1 MKDKKKSTIFFVIVI
16 FLISMGI
23 YLGIRIYKSYSYISN
38 TEDVRMII
46 KNVAGFYYDRKG
58 YIQYDSTYMN
68 DDNSVKRSQEFTWLN
83 ANRDTVKY
91 IDEIGFISNVFKYG
105 IGFDI
110 ESEIGELSTDG
121 LRKLGKKIYSEKE
134 IDDKRRDVSF
144 NEGEYTIDYYDN
156 EVVRLSGSMT
166 VIQDY
171 HYLIM
176 YQDNTEELTDIE
188 KHGISQTLKDSLYEG
203 DILVINNQVLL
214 YVGNGQF
221 MFADGEDYDYVNEV
235 DKYEDRAINVI
246 TIDELNDINNQMYL
260 FSSQEIFMFRFINK
274 TGYWNKLPV
283 SYKEFKN
290 YYNQELVPNVM
301 IEKYG
306 SKSNNS
312 DVYQDEVITIMIKIT
327 NNSDSEIIIPVIK
340 DVVDTNDVEYISN
353 SYIADAYMDGE
364 LTFTNIKVKERDY
377 VEISYQVKIK
387 KNEGIIK
394 FSETKIGDYKLNE
407 IIYRVGKKM
416 DMTRLIN
423 GQRDIF
429 ANYKKLYGISISDK
443 IMNDSNSDLT
453 VSNLYGGREIDG
465 HLLRSRKI
473 NENILMTGDII
484 FYDDEVV
491 MYVNTDEG
499 SYLVSRDNK
508 RIEINVKELLN
519 SLFSKDK
526 FQIIRPSYLYD
537 EFVHKLGEI
546 IIDDEKKIIHVKKRC
561 TYQDIIDY
569 LKELSFGGDIV
580 DNHGNVLDVS
590 DGIKSGSKIIFDNGE
605 YMISLL
611 GDING
616 DGLINTGDVLKIH
629 RYVLGK
635 IEVMEDVYIYSSHIN
650 SDNLINT
657 GDVMKLHRYV
667 LGKIESLEG

>member
-1 MKDKKKSTIFFVIVI
+1 MKEKKKIISFFVIVI
-16 FLISMGI
+16 FLISIGI
-23 YLGIRIYKSYSYISN
+23 YSGIRIYKSYSYISN
-38 TEDVRMII
+38 TEIVRMII
-46 KNVAGFYYDRKG
+46 KNVAGFYYDRKS

-68 DDNSVKRSQEFTWLN
+68 YDGSVKRSEDFSWID

-91 IDEIGFISNVFKYG
+91 IDGIGFINNVFKYG
-105 IGFDI
+105 IGFDLV
-110 ESEIGELSTDG
+110 SEIRELSIEG
-121 LRKLGKKIYSEKE
+121 LINFGKKIYNEKE
-134 IDDKRRDVSF
+134 LDDKRLNVSF

-156 EVVRLSGSMT
+156 EVVRLSGSMMA
-166 VIQDY
+166 IEDY
-171 HYLIM
+171 HYLTM
-176 YQDNTEELTDIE
+176 YQDNSDLTDIE
-188 KHGISQTLKDSLYEG
+188 KQGISKTLRESLYEG

-214 YVGNGQF
+214 YVGDEQF
-221 MFADGEDYDYVNEV
+221 MYVTGEDYDYQNGV
-235 DKYEDRAINVI
+235 DKYEDRAIKII

-274 TGYWNKLPV
+274 TGYWNKLLV

-290 YYNQELVPNVM
+290 YYSQELVPNIM

-312 DVYQDEVITIMIKIT
+312 DVYRDEVITIMIKIM

-340 DVVDTNDVEYISN
+340 DVIDTNEVEYVSN
-353 SYIADAYMDGE
+353 SYITDAYMDGE
-364 LTFTNIKVKERDY
+364 LTFTNIKVKEHDC

-394 FSETKIGDYKLNE
+394 FSETRIGDYKLNE

-423 GQRDIF
+423 GHGDIF
-429 ANYKKLYGISISDK
+429 TNYKKLYGISISDK
-443 IMNDSNSDLT
+443 IMDDMNSEIT
-453 VSNLYGGREIDG
+453 ISNLYGGRQISG
-465 HLLRSRKI
+465 HSLRSRKI
-473 NENILMTGDII
+473 NEDILITGDII
-484 FYDDEVV
+484 FYDEEVV
-491 MYVNTDEG
+491 MYINDGNE
-499 SYLVSRDNK
+499 SYLVSRDNQ

-590 DGIKSGSKIIFDNGE
+590 DGVKSGSKIIFDNGE

-629 RYVLGK
+629 RYILGK

-667 LGKIESLEG
+667 LGKIEILEG